1 MNIKNFII
9 TLFVGLPSFG
19 FSQDVIY
26 TIGGNELKSKVIEI
40 LDNDVKYRKFD
51 FLDGPI
57 YSMSKSNI
65 YMIIYK
71 NGQKE
76 KFGTAHETTNVEKIE
91 TEKSTQTISGK
102 LSKSTNGT
110 AIKQTI
116 LDNPNAKTAIA
127 VDKKNEKTT
136 TEEPVAY
143 EPVMQK
149 NSGEVDSNYRRSS
162 LYTMMITNPSRTNES
177 DIKSYFAYKLT
188 PDKYNNHNL
197 DERFIGASS
206 QKNEL
211 DNIVEHL
218 DRNKVAHQLIAK
230 WFGRGPK
237 GDFNMTLIKN
247 RGYYDASI
255 MNIKKAQ
262 NSVKGNAIL
271 AQAGEELIGNTFIL
285 VNDSKYLNKEDIGK
299 VANGAITMLSN
310 RMGLLGSL
318 VAKTAV
324 TTMAKGYM
332 VSTSSHLFKL
342 VWDAETQQRFY
353 DELYFDASEMTP
365 ANKAEIERKRAAF
378 DNADFFALDYIG
390 TDKSSADVQSTAFTT
405 KTNGELIGRAT
416 IKTIDNIISKL
427 QAEYDVFKT
436 KTPIFEGD
444 PLSAKIG
451 LKEGL
456 TAKTKF
462 EVLEKQLA
470 DDGTTSYVK
479 VGLVKVDPNYGIWDN
494 RYGADEENKSQETDR
509 TYFKAISGS
518 EFSPGQLLRQVK

>member
-1 MNIKNFII
+1 
-9 TLFVGLPSFG
+9 
-19 FSQDVIY
+19 
-26 TIGGNELKSKVIEI
+26 
-40 LDNDVKYRKFD
+40 
-51 FLDGPI
+51 
-57 YSMSKSNI
+57 
-65 YMIIYK
+65 
-71 NGQKE
+71 
-76 KFGTAHETTNVEKIE
+76 
-91 TEKSTQTISGK
+91 
-102 LSKSTNGT
+102 
-110 AIKQTI
+110 
-116 LDNPNAKTAIA
+116 
-127 VDKKNEKTT
+127 
-136 TEEPVAY
+136 
-143 EPVMQK
+143 
-149 NSGEVDSNYRRSS
+149 
-162 LYTMMITNPSRTNES
+162 MITNPSRQNEE
-177 DIKSYFAYKLT
+177 DIKSYFVDKLT

-197 DERFIGASS
+197 DERFISASAEKS
-206 QKNEL
+206 EL

-218 DRNKVAHQLIAK
+218 NRNKIAHQLISK
-230 WFGRGPK
+230 WFSRSPK
-237 GDFNMTLIKN
+237 GDFNMKMIKN
-247 RGYYDASI
+247 RGYYDASV

-271 AQAGEELIGNTFIL
+271 AQAGEELVGNTFIL
-285 VNDSKYLNKEDIGK
+285 INDSKYINKEDVGK

-310 RMGLLGSL
+310 RLGLLGSL

-324 TTMAKGYM
+324 QTMAKGYI
-332 VSTSSHLFKL
+332 VSTNSHLFKL

-365 ANKAEIERKRAAF
+365 ANKAEIERKIAAF

-451 LKEGL
+451 LKEGV

-462 EVLEKQLA
+462 EVLEKQLGE
-470 DDGTTSYVK
+470 DGTTSYVK
-479 VGLVKVDPNYGIWDN
+479 VGLVKVDSNYSIWDN

-509 TYFKAISGS
+509 TYFKPISGS
-518 EFSPGQLLRQVK
+518 EFFPGQLLRQLK